1 MRPLALPFRTKICGI
16 TNTDDAIHVAQ
27 SGATAIGLN
36 FYDQSSRFVSL
47 KMAEAIIDS
56 VDASCPATT
65 ALQKV
70 GVFVN
75 HSLNQIIETVHHLE
89 LDGIQLHG
97 DETPAFLIELKHALA
112 SNTGQLY
119 TIRALRTNPKRD
131 QESPQLGTNDD
142 ALNKLISE
150 LRAWEN
156 AGIDFVLLDAAAPG
170 EFGGT
175 GKSIDWNSVPK
186 IQNQTQL
193 PIVLAGGLR
202 PGNVAGAIQTSHAFA
217 VDVASGVES
226 SPGKKSAELV
236 RQFVQ
241 QAAEAFAG

>member
-1 MRPLALPFRTKICGI
+1 MRPSALPFQTKICGI

-36 FYDQSSRFVSL
+36 FFDQSSRFVSI
-47 KMAEAIIDS
+47 KMAEAIIHS
-56 VDASCPATT
+56 VDASCPPFIKV
-65 ALQKV
+65 QKV

-75 HSLNQIIETVHHLE
+75 HSLNQIIETVHHLQ

-97 DETPAFLIELKHALA
+97 DETPAFLTELKHAL
-112 SNTGQLY
+112 SPETDQVY
-119 TIRALRTNPKRD
+119 TIRALRTKPKPD
-131 QESPQLGTNDD
+131 QASPPLGTVDH
-142 ALNKLISE
+142 ALNKLIAE
-150 LRAWEN
+150 LKAWEN
-156 AGIDFVLLDAAAPG
+156 AGIDFVLLDAAASG

-202 PGNVAGAIQTSHAFA
+202 PGNVARAIQTSHAHA

-226 SPGKKSAELV
+226 SPGKKAAELV
-236 RQFVQ
+236 RQFIQ
-241 QAAEAFAG
+241 EAAAAFAG